1 MFGFIKKAVKS
12 AGKVVK
18 AVTKPVAKL
27 GGNKFVQAA
36 VPVLAINSSI
46 TASTVRGGPKAGFRA
61 AEAALKN
68 PVMRKA
74 GALTAMAFPAAAPVV
89 AMQEAA
95 IRTLD
100 AMKSKNPQLAAGAAL
115 QVAATFAGA
124 KTNPEMAR
132 AAKTLKAVA
141 RARTLVNAAAN
152 ATGGTKAR
160 LEAEVARNPAAQLY
174 ALRQLATKNTPA
186 AARARAELSRL
197 PNGRKVL
204 ESIQKAVVATPKTVQ
219 VRQFTVDRSG
229 RVRRIKDGRLLRG

>member
-1 MFGFIKKAVKS
+1 MFGFIKKAVRS
-12 AGKVVK
+12 AGKVAK

-27 GGNKFVQAA
+27 GGNKFIQAA

-46 TASTVRGGPKAGFRA
+46 TASTIRGGPKAGFKA

-68 PVMRKA
+68 PVIRKA
-74 GALTAMAFPAAAPVV
+74 GAVTAMAFPAAAPVV

-100 AMKSKNPQLAAGAAL
+100 AVKSKNPQLAAGAAL

-124 KTNPEMAR
+124 RTNPEMAR

-141 RARTLVNAAAN
+141 KARTLVNAAAK
-152 ATGGTKAR
+152 ATGAEKAR
-160 LEAEVARNPAAQLY
+160 LEALVSKTPAAQLY
-174 ALRQLATKNTPA
+174 ALRQLAVKNTPA
-186 AARARAELSRL
+186 AAKARAELARE

-204 ESIQKAVVATPKTVQ
+204 ESIQRTVAATPKTVQ

-229 RVRRIKDGRLLRG
+229 RVRHASNGRLLRG

>member
-74 GALTAMAFPAAAPVV
+74 GALTAMSFPAAAPVV

-100 AMKSKNPQLAAGAAL
+100 AVKSKNPQLAAGAAL

-141 RARTLVNAAAN
+141 RARTLVHAAAN

-186 AARARAELSRL
+186 AARARAELARL